1 LLLFLKAHLDDTC
14 SSSLLE
20 AIRRLTLQLVRA
32 QNLSLIAGTTQHT
45 SQPSRLS
52 CCYQGQLDPLLEDAL
67 LKFQGCSICC
77 VRKTAVV
84 ALAVLPAPSFTG
96 SARVQTRR

>member
-1 LLLFLKAHLDDTC
+1 VLVDLLPFLKAHLDDTC

-32 QNLSLIAGTTQHT
+32 QNLSLIGGTTQHT

-67 LKFQGCSICC
+67 LKFQGC
-77 VRKTAVV
+77 RY
-84 ALAVLPAPSFTG
+84 LL
-96 SARVQTRR
+96 